1 MAHDP
6 MPDYMS
12 DNPGDRCVNSD
23 DRDAPPSHDA
33 DETYYADE
41 ECDERARLTN
51 ELRYRPTEH

>member
-1 MAHDP
+1 

-33 DETYYADE
+33 DETYYAAE